1 MRTKTK
7 RFLAISLLL
16 AIGVMLVVT
25 LGELLPLPQP
35 LEDLTQHY
43 NVTRLTTAPA
53 DDRNPVWSPDGDKII
68 FSSNGYIYIFDLDR
82 SSIRKLAEGK
92 NFILS
97 PDGKRLLFQ
106 RGEYIYVIDLDGR
119 NLRKLSSGT
128 KPAWHADGNE
138 IIYLKEAEKE
148 RNYLFSM
155 DKNLKEDLLQP
166 VFTER
171 LRKSFEANG
180 FILPIGP
187 PYAPLNNILVRK
199 VGEEKWVITAYPT
212 EKEGRVASFIIAVE
226 KEELK
231 VYSEEEDALTYYAYI
246 VDIESG
252 NHRRIAA
259 HTFTINQT
267 PGLHREG
274 TFYGGAKTRIR
285 FYSWSPDGTKIVYY
299 VQEPT
304 GYGWHMFA
312 DGPYK
317 RVWETEVYL
326 LDIAPWPREAF
337 EVEYLRKW
345 GIWDV
350 TKNAVKEI
358 PFGYLFA
365 AYPLD
370 ETVVWSPDGKK
381 VAIPVSEY
389 TGKRSETH
397 IWIIDTEK
405 WEARK
410 LTTFVGVN
418 NWPMWSPDGKKL
430 LYWQSPSNPWM
441 YRFYN
446 LDIHSIKIETGT
458 IKQLTDSP
466 MDESGDWSPC
476 GRRIAYI
483 SWHQD
488 AYGVFGERKS
498 RGATSEIWVM
508 NADGTDKK
516 QLLSIPVNYG
526 LITDIVWSPD
536 GRKIAFVW
544 YPNVHLSTG
553 DIYTIYVP
561 AMEEVIK

>member
-1 MRTKTK
+1 
-7 RFLAISLLL
+7 
-16 AIGVMLVVT
+16 MLVFT
-25 LGELLPLPQP
+25 LWELLPLPQP

-68 FSSNGYIYIFDLDR
+68 FSSNGYIYIFDIDKG
-82 SSIRKLAEGK
+82 SIRRLAEGK

-97 PDGKRLLFQ
+97 SDGKRSLFQ

-128 KPAWHADGNE
+128 KPAWRADGNE

-148 RNYLFSM
+148 RIYLFSM
-155 DKNLKEDLLQP
+155 DKNLKEDLRQHI
-166 VFTER
+166 FTER
-171 LRKSFEANG
+171 LRNSFEANG
-180 FILPIGP
+180 FILPMDRP
-187 PYAPLNNILVRK
+187 PYCGPGTQNIMLHKAR
-199 VGEEKWVITAYPT
+199 EDKWVLTAYPI
-212 EKEGRVASFIIAVE
+212 EKEGRVVSFIIEAE

-252 NHRRIAA
+252 NHRRIAE

-274 TFYGGAKTRIR
+274 TFLGGSKTSIN

-299 VQEPT
+299 VHEPT
-304 GYGWHMFA
+304 GYGWHMFE
-312 DGPYK
+312 DGSYK
-317 RVWETEVYL
+317 RVWITEVEDLYY
-326 LDIAPWPREAF
+326 ISRRWPREHF
-337 EVEYLRKW
+337 EGEYLRKW

-350 TKNAVKEI
+350 TKNEVKEI
-358 PFGYLFA
+358 PFGYLYMSF
-365 AYPLD
+365 PLAED
-370 ETVVWSPDGKK
+370 VVWSQDGKK
-381 VAIPVSEY
+381 VALPVSEY
-389 TGKRSETH
+389 TGKRTETH
-397 IWIIDTEK
+397 IWIIDIEK

-410 LTTFVGVN
+410 LTSFVGGN
-418 NWPMWSPDGKKL
+418 YRPEWSPDGNKL
-430 LYWQSPSNPWM
+430 LYSQTPSNPWT

-446 LDIHSIKIETGT
+446 FDICSVEIETG
-458 IKQLTDSP
+458 IVERLTDSP
-466 MDESGDWSPC
+466 MDECGEWSPC
-476 GRRIAYI
+476 GKRIAYI
-483 SWHQD
+483 FWHKD
-488 AYGVFGERKS
+488 AYGIFGERKS
-498 RGATSEIWVM
+498 PEATSEIWVM

-516 QLLSIPVNYG
+516 QLLSIPANYG
-526 LITDIVWSPD
+526 LIMDIVWSPD

-544 YPNVHLSTG
+544 YPNVHLSAG